1 MAFHRYFVLEEEK
14 EKHIENAHPRPT
26 VQSFKFKG
34 EGDVLWGWA
43 SYEYHDHLAI
53 TNSTVFAKYWYM
65 YLELP

>member
-34 EGDVLWGWA
+34 RG
-43 SYEYHDHLAI
+43 AI
-53 TNSTVFAKYWYM
+53 WLNVGFLFI
-65 YLELP
+65 LE

>member
-1 MAFHRYFVLEEEK
+1 MGFFSVSIHNVTIITLSKFVSL
-14 EKHIENAHPRPT
+14 R
-26 VQSFKFKG
+26 
-34 EGDVLWGWA
+34 DVLWGWA